1 METLTVRNI
10 SAKNGTFE
18 LSKVSFSIKGGE
30 ILVVLG
36 QNGSGKTTLLNSIA
50 GFIPVM
56 SGTIELLGQ
65 AITNALPEERNIG
78 YIFQNLALFPHRSVK
93 KNILYGTRF
102 KKIEKVKESFDSL
115 VSFFHLQTLLERM
128 PSSLS
133 GGERQKVAL
142 ARALIVDPKV
152 LLLDEPTSQLSPL
165 EKERVS
171 LEIKQSIKAY
181 GKSAIFVTH
190 SLEEAYIVADRILV
204 LEQGRM
210 LQIGTPEEIFYTPNS
225 QSVAEIGEVN
235 VVQGVVV
242 EADGNLMK
250 IDVNGIY
257 IWVIGE
263 YNKNDLVK
271 VFIRPE
277 EITLSKTLTKT
288 SARNNFEGAVEK
300 TVNRGVLSR
309 IKIRINERVTLNA
322 IVTRQSQ
329 NELEISGGKKIY
341 LSFKITSIHS
351 IKM

>member
-10 SAKNGTFE
+10 SAKNETFE

-50 GFIPVM
+50 GFIPVAT
-56 SGTIELLGQ
+56 GTIELLGQ
-65 AITNALPEERNIG
+65 VITNALPEERNIG
-78 YIFQNLALFPHRSVK
+78 YIFQNLALFPHMSVK
-93 KNILYGTRF
+93 ENILFGTRF
-102 KKIEKVKESFDSL
+102 KKINNLKERFNSL
-115 VSFFHLQTLLERM
+115 VNFFKLQTLIQRM

-142 ARALIVDPKV
+142 ARALVVDPEI
-152 LLLDEPTSQLSPL
+152 LLFDEPTSQLSPL

-171 LEIKQSIKAY
+171 LEIKQTIKTY

-204 LEQGRM
+204 LEQGRV
-210 LQIGTPEEIFYTPNS
+210 LQIGTPEEIFYTPS
-225 QSVAEIGEVN
+225 SEGVAAIGEVN
-235 VVQGVVV
+235 VVQGVVI
-242 EADGNLMK
+242 EQEGNMMK
-250 IDVNGIY
+250 VDANGIY

-263 YNKNDLVK
+263 YNKGDLVK

-277 EITLSKTLTKT
+277 EITLSKILTKT
-288 SARNNFEGAVEK
+288 SARNNFEGVVEK
-300 TVNRGVLSR
+300 IVNRGVLSR
-309 IKIRINERVTLNA
+309 VKIRINECVALNS

-329 NELEISGGKKIY
+329 NELGISIGETIY
-341 LSFKITSIHS
+341 LGFKITAIHS